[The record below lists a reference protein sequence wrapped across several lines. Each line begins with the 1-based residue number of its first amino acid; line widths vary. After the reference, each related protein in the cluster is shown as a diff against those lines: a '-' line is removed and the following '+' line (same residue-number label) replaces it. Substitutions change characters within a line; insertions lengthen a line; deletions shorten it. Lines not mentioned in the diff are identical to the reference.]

1 MASIK
6 QSEKLMLE
14 TLFEM
19 GGGYVLNFSNPSFQQ
34 FIFNVCH
41 VDIYT
46 SKYEMFGDSKAN
58 RLRAFWHLE
67 SDKVVGTLINELLAY
82 RKAHQKIKGVEYS
95 KPDAI
100 LFNDCL
106 RIANRLRGVSDKTAD
121 ANSVDAEKD
130 FLKKEYQNI
139 SLEKLSIDTLVLDV
153 LNQRSIEIEKSIK
166 TGASLS
172 VIIMCGSV
180 LEGLLLGVALKNMKE
195 FNQSPSS
202 PKDKETGK
210 VLQFQY
216 WTLNN
221 FIDVAHNIGF
231 LGLDVKKF
239 SHSLRDFRNY
249 IHPYQQMSSQFNPD
263 IDTAK
268 ISWQVLKATI
278 NDLSKIKEVSTDG

>member
-95 KPDAI
+95 KTDAI

-153 LNQRSIEIEKSIK
+153 LNQRLIEIEKSIK

-210 VLQFQY
+210 VLQFQD

>member
-1 MASIK
+1 MANIK

-34 FIFNVCH
+34 FIFDVCH
-41 VDIYT
+41 IDIYT
-46 SKYEMFGDSKAN
+46 SKYEIFGDSKAN
-58 RLRAFWHLE
+58 RLRAFWHIE
-67 SDKVVGTLINELLAY
+67 SDKDVGVLINELLAY
-82 RKAHQKIKGVEYS
+82 RKTHQKIKGVEYS
-95 KPDAI
+95 KADAV

-106 RIANRLRGVSDKTAD
+106 RIANRLRGVSNKTAESD
-121 ANSVDAEKD
+121 SVDTEKE

-139 SLEKLSIDTLVLDV
+139 SLEKLDIDDMLLNVLQ
-153 LNQRSIEIEKSIK
+153 QRLIEIEKSIQ

-195 FNQSPSS
+195 FNQSSSS
-202 PKDKETGK
+202 PKNKETGK
-210 VLQFQY
+210 VLSFQD

-221 FIDVAHNIGF
+221 LIDVAYNIGF

-278 NDLSKIKEVSTDG
+278 NDLSKIKKANTHG

>member
-95 KPDAI
+95 KTDAI

-153 LNQRSIEIEKSIK
+153 LNQRLIEIEKSIK

-172 VIIMCGSV
+172 AIIMCGSV

-210 VLQFQY
+210 VLQFQD

>member
-34 FIFNVCH
+34 FLFNVCH

-46 SKYEMFGDSKAN
+46 SKYEIFGDSKAN

-67 SDKVVGTLINELLAY
+67 SDKAVGTLINELLAY

-95 KPDAI
+95 KTDAI

-153 LNQRSIEIEKSIK
+153 LNQRLIEIEKSIK

-180 LEGLLLGVALKNMKE
+180 LEGLLLGVALKNKKE

-202 PKDKETGK
+202 PRDKETGK
-210 VLQFQY
+210 VLQFQN

-221 FIDVAHNIGF
+221 LIDVAHNIGF

-278 NDLSKIKEVSTDG
+278 NDLSKIKKVSTDE

>member
-34 FIFNVCH
+34 FLFNVCH

-46 SKYEMFGDSKAN
+46 SKYEIFGDSKAN

-67 SDKVVGTLINELLAY
+67 SDKAVGTLINELLAY

-95 KPDAI
+95 KTDAI

-106 RIANRLRGVSDKTAD
+106 RIANRLRGVPDKTVDAD
-121 ANSVDAEKD
+121 SVDAEKD

-153 LNQRSIEIEKSIK
+153 LNQRLIEIEKSIK

-180 LEGLLLGVALKNMKE
+180 LEGLLLGVALKNKKE

-202 PKDKETGK
+202 PRDKETGK
-210 VLQFQY
+210 VLQFQN

-221 FIDVAHNIGF
+221 LIDVAHNIGF

-278 NDLSKIKEVSTDG
+278 NDLSKIKKVSTDE

>member
-1 MASIK
+1 
-6 QSEKLMLE
+6 MLE

-95 KPDAI
+95 KTDAI

-153 LNQRSIEIEKSIK
+153 LNQRLIEIEKSIK

-210 VLQFQY
+210 VLQFQD

>member
-1 MASIK
+1 MANIK

-34 FIFNVCH
+34 FIFDVCH

-46 SKYEMFGDSKAN
+46 SKYEVYGESKAN

-67 SDKVVGTLINELLAY
+67 SDKAVGILINELLAY

-95 KPDAI
+95 KADAV

-106 RIANRLRGVSDKTAD
+106 RIANRLRGVPDKTVNTD
-121 ANSVDAEKD
+121 SVETEED

-139 SLEKLSIDTLVLDV
+139 SLEKLDIDTPVFNV
-153 LNQRSIEIEKSIK
+153 LNQRLIEIEKNLK
-166 TGASLS
+166 AGASLS

-195 FNQSPSS
+195 FNQSSSS
-202 PKDKETGK
+202 PRNKETGK
-210 VLQFQY
+210 VLPFQD

-221 FIDVAHNIGF
+221 FIDVAYNIGF

-249 IHPYQQMSSQFNPD
+249 IHPYQQMSSQFSPD

-278 NDLSKIKEVSTDG
+278 NDLRKIKKNQV

>member
-1 MASIK
+1 MANIK

-34 FIFNVCH
+34 FIFDVCH

-46 SKYEMFGDSKAN
+46 SKYEVFGASKAN

-95 KPDAI
+95 KADAI

-106 RIANRLRGVSDKTAD
+106 RIANRLRGVPDKIVEAD
-121 ANSVDAEKD
+121 SEGTKKD

-139 SLEKLSIDTLVLDV
+139 SLEKLNIDGLVLGV
-153 LNQRSIEIEKSIK
+153 LNQRLIEIEKSIK
-166 TGASLS
+166 IGASLS

-195 FNQSPSS
+195 FNQSSSS
-202 PKDKETGK
+202 PKNKETGK
-210 VLQFQY
+210 ILPFQD

-221 FIDVAHNIGF
+221 LIDVAYDIGF

-249 IHPYQQMSSQFNPD
+249 IHPYQQMNSQFSPD

-268 ISWQVLKATI
+268 ISWQVLKATV
-278 NDLSKIKEVSTDG
+278 NDLSKIRNNQV